1 MPKLAFIFSSSA
13 ENPCFGP
20 GKSLL
25 LLKSLHSLMTFNF
38 SLHFV
43 LMISTASVPICIRQ
57 RTGFLY
63 PLCEAYVNNLKWWK
77 KVFSTTIG
85 TARSSQ
91 NLCKWELS
99 HKLYFRFPQGPD
111 LDVIVTQEVLNSKI
125 KQAISIYGHIDVL
138 VNNAGYV
145 QAGLLEAVS

>member
-1 MPKLAFIFSSSA
+1 MHSA
-13 ENPCFGP
+13 KE
-20 GKSLL
+20 
-25 LLKSLHSLMTFNF
+25 
-38 SLHFV
+38 
-43 LMISTASVPICIRQ
+43 
-57 RTGFLY
+57 GFLY